1 MKKTPLIII
10 SLLILVCLSSCG
22 KKTITDAKSY
32 SVNEISELNINASSW
47 NVSLSIGSGDEVSV
61 DITGSISKGEE
72 IPSVSLSNGTL
83 AILQVSED
91 SGKNEIAF
99 GKKGQITV
107 TIPSELAVPI
117 EIDNGYGD
125 MEINHIAVPQ
135 FLLNNEAG
143 YVNFTNFKADMLQ
156 ISSTSGDITI
166 SSSSI
171 PDISVVSSSA
181 ENMCP
186 KLDAYKPLIDQ
197 WLLDDRKAPR
207 KQRHTAKRV
216 FKRLLAESEGFDCSY
231 RENNARL
238 LETLKVY
245 LESERNS
252 TLTAQILKIHRSTLP
267 YPDRD
272 LCPVRKPFPLF
283 SPESD
288 SRIWKVWGSYK
299 LCPL

>member
-1 MKKTPLIII
+1 MKKTPLVII
-10 SLLILVCLSSCG
+10 SLLILVCLSGCG

-32 SVNEISELNINASSW
+32 SVNDISALNINASSW
-47 NVSLSIGSGDEVSV
+47 NVSLSVGSGDEVSV

-91 SGKNEIAF
+91 SGKNKIAF

-143 YVNFTNFKADMLQ
+143 YVSFTNFEADMLQ

-171 PDISVVSSSA
+171 PDISVVSSSGYISLKQT
-181 ENMCP
+181 EY
-186 KLDAYKPLIDQ
+186 LDCSL
-197 WLLDDRKAPR
+197 
-207 KQRHTAKRV
+207 TAKSGEINIADAV
-216 FKRLLAESEGFDCSY
+216 SHGNLSLQTGSGDISVTYQNEPDSLTFDMASGSED
-231 RENNARL
+231 L
-238 LETLKVY
+238 TLKFSSANYQIETSAHKQGVIGNGEY
-245 LESERNS
+245 RLTLNS
-252 TLTAQILKIHRSTLP
+252 DHGTIVIK
-267 YPDRD
+267 
-272 LCPVRKPFPLF
+272 
-283 SPESD
+283 
-288 SRIWKVWGSYK
+288 
-299 LCPL
+299 

>member
-1 MKKTPLIII
+1 MKKTPLVII
-10 SLLILVCLSSCG
+10 SLLILVCLSGCG

-32 SVNEISELNINASSW
+32 SVNEISALNINASSW
-47 NVSLSIGSGDEVSV
+47 NVSLSVGSGDEVSV

-91 SGKNEIAF
+91 SGKNKIAF

-143 YVNFTNFKADMLQ
+143 YVSFTNFEADMLQ

-171 PDISVVSSSA
+171 PDISVVSSSGYISLKQT
-181 ENMCP
+181 EY
-186 KLDAYKPLIDQ
+186 LDCSL
-197 WLLDDRKAPR
+197 
-207 KQRHTAKRV
+207 TAKSGEINIADAV
-216 FKRLLAESEGFDCSY
+216 SHGNLSLQTGSGDISVTYQNEPDSLTFDMASGSEDLSLKFSSANYQIETSAHKQGVIGNGEYRL
-231 RENNARL
+231 
-238 LETLKVY
+238 TL
-245 LESERNS
+245 NS
-252 TLTAQILKIHRSTLP
+252 DHGTIVIK
-267 YPDRD
+267 
-272 LCPVRKPFPLF
+272 
-283 SPESD
+283 
-288 SRIWKVWGSYK
+288 
-299 LCPL
+299 

>member
-1 MKKTPLIII
+1 MKKTPLVII
-10 SLLILVCLSSCG
+10 SLLILVCLSGCG

-32 SVNEISELNINASSW
+32 SVNDISALNINASSW
-47 NVSLSIGSGDEVSV
+47 NVSLSVGSGDEVSV

-91 SGKNEIAF
+91 SGKDKIAF

-143 YVNFTNFKADMLQ
+143 YVSFTNFEADMLQ

-171 PDISVVSSSA
+171 PDISVVSSSGYISLKQT
-181 ENMCP
+181 EY
-186 KLDAYKPLIDQ
+186 LDCSL
-197 WLLDDRKAPR
+197 
-207 KQRHTAKRV
+207 TAKSGEINIADAV
-216 FKRLLAESEGFDCSY
+216 SHGNLSLQTGSGDISVTYQNEPDSLTFDMASGSEDLSLKFSSANYQIETSAHKQGVIGNGEYRL
-231 RENNARL
+231 
-238 LETLKVY
+238 TL
-245 LESERNS
+245 NS
-252 TLTAQILKIHRSTLP
+252 DHGTIVIK
-267 YPDRD
+267 
-272 LCPVRKPFPLF
+272 
-283 SPESD
+283 
-288 SRIWKVWGSYK
+288 
-299 LCPL
+299 

>member
-1 MKKTPLIII
+1 MKKTPLVII
-10 SLLILVCLSSCG
+10 SLLILVCLSGCG

-32 SVNEISELNINASSW
+32 SVNEISALNINASSW
-47 NVSLSIGSGDEVSV
+47 NVSLSVGSGDEVSV

-91 SGKNEIAF
+91 SGKNKIAF

-143 YVNFTNFKADMLQ
+143 YVSFTNFEADMLQ

-171 PDISVVSSSA
+171 PDISVVSSSGYISLKQT
-181 ENMCP
+181 EY
-186 KLDAYKPLIDQ
+186 LDCSL
-197 WLLDDRKAPR
+197 
-207 KQRHTAKRV
+207 TAKSGEINIADAV
-216 FKRLLAESEGFDCSY
+216 SHGNLSLQTGSGDISVTYQNEPDSLTFDVASGSEDLSLKFSSADYQIETSAHKQGVIGNGEYRL
-231 RENNARL
+231 
-238 LETLKVY
+238 TL
-245 LESERNS
+245 NS
-252 TLTAQILKIHRSTLP
+252 DHGTIVIK
-267 YPDRD
+267 
-272 LCPVRKPFPLF
+272 
-283 SPESD
+283 
-288 SRIWKVWGSYK
+288 
-299 LCPL
+299 

>member
-1 MKKTPLIII
+1 MKKTPLVII
-10 SLLILVCLSSCG
+10 SLLILVCLSGCG

-32 SVNEISELNINASSW
+32 SVNEISALNINASSW
-47 NVSLSIGSGDEVSV
+47 NVSLSVGSGDEVSV

-143 YVNFTNFKADMLQ
+143 YVSFTNFEADMLQ

-171 PDISVVSSSA
+171 PDISVVSSSGYISLKQT
-181 ENMCP
+181 EY
-186 KLDAYKPLIDQ
+186 LDCSL
-197 WLLDDRKAPR
+197 
-207 KQRHTAKRV
+207 TAKSGEINIADAV
-216 FKRLLAESEGFDCSY
+216 SHGNLSLQTGSGDISVTYQNEPDSLTFDVASGSEDLSLKFSSADYQIETSAHKQGVIGNGEYRL
-231 RENNARL
+231 
-238 LETLKVY
+238 TL
-245 LESERNS
+245 NS
-252 TLTAQILKIHRSTLP
+252 DHGTIVIK
-267 YPDRD
+267 
-272 LCPVRKPFPLF
+272 
-283 SPESD
+283 
-288 SRIWKVWGSYK
+288 
-299 LCPL
+299 

>member
-1 MKKTPLIII
+1 MKKTPLVII
-10 SLLILVCLSSCG
+10 SLLILVCLSGCG

-32 SVNEISELNINASSW
+32 SVNDISALNINASSW
-47 NVSLSIGSGDEVSV
+47 NVSLSVGSGDEVSV

-91 SGKNEIAF
+91 SGKNKIAF

-143 YVNFTNFKADMLQ
+143 YVSFTNFEADMLQ

-171 PDISVVSSSA
+171 PDISVVSSSGYISLKQT
-181 ENMCP
+181 EY
-186 KLDAYKPLIDQ
+186 LDCSL
-197 WLLDDRKAPR
+197 
-207 KQRHTAKRV
+207 TAKSGEINIADAV
-216 FKRLLAESEGFDCSY
+216 SHGNLSLQTGSGDISVTYQNEPDSLTFDMASGSEDLSLKFSSANYQIETSAHKQGVIGNGEYRL
-231 RENNARL
+231 
-238 LETLKVY
+238 TL
-245 LESERNS
+245 NS
-252 TLTAQILKIHRSTLP
+252 DHGTIVIK
-267 YPDRD
+267 
-272 LCPVRKPFPLF
+272 
-283 SPESD
+283 
-288 SRIWKVWGSYK
+288 
-299 LCPL
+299 

>member
-1 MKKTPLIII
+1 MKKTPLVII
-10 SLLILVCLSSCG
+10 SLLILVCLSGCG

-32 SVNEISELNINASSW
+32 SVNDISALNINASSW
-47 NVSLSIGSGDEVSV
+47 NVSLSVGSGDEVSV

-91 SGKNEIAF
+91 SGKNKIAF

-143 YVNFTNFKADMLQ
+143 YVSFTNFEADMLQ

-171 PDISVVSSSA
+171 PDISVVSSSGYISLKQT
-181 ENMCP
+181 EY
-186 KLDAYKPLIDQ
+186 LDCSL
-197 WLLDDRKAPR
+197 
-207 KQRHTAKRV
+207 TAKSGEINIADAV
-216 FKRLLAESEGFDCSY
+216 SHGNLSLQTGSGDISVTYQNEPDSLTFDVASGSEDLSLKFSSANYQIETSAHKQGVIGNGEYRL
-231 RENNARL
+231 
-238 LETLKVY
+238 TL
-245 LESERNS
+245 NS
-252 TLTAQILKIHRSTLP
+252 DHGTIVIK
-267 YPDRD
+267 
-272 LCPVRKPFPLF
+272 
-283 SPESD
+283 
-288 SRIWKVWGSYK
+288 
-299 LCPL
+299 

>member
-1 MKKTPLIII
+1 MKKTPLVII

-32 SVNEISELNINASSW
+32 SVNEISALNINASSW
-47 NVSLSIGSGDEVSV
+47 NVSLSVGSGDEVSV

-91 SGKNEIAF
+91 SGKNKIAF

-143 YVNFTNFKADMLQ
+143 YVSFTNFGADMLQ

-166 SSSSI
+166 NSSSI
-171 PDISVVSSSA
+171 PDISVVSSSGYISLKQT
-181 ENMCP
+181 EY
-186 KLDAYKPLIDQ
+186 LDCSL
-197 WLLDDRKAPR
+197 
-207 KQRHTAKRV
+207 TAKSGEINIADAV
-216 FKRLLAESEGFDCSY
+216 SHGNLSLQTGSGDISVTYQNEPDSLTFDVASGSEDLSLKFSSADYQIETSAHKQGVIGNGEYRL
-231 RENNARL
+231 
-238 LETLKVY
+238 TL
-245 LESERNS
+245 NS
-252 TLTAQILKIHRSTLP
+252 DHGTIVIK
-267 YPDRD
+267 
-272 LCPVRKPFPLF
+272 
-283 SPESD
+283 
-288 SRIWKVWGSYK
+288 
-299 LCPL
+299 

>member
-1 MKKTPLIII
+1 MKKTPLVII

-32 SVNEISELNINASSW
+32 SVNEISALNINASSW
-47 NVSLSIGSGDEVSV
+47 NVSLSVGSGDEVSV

-171 PDISVVSSSA
+171 PDISVVSSSGYIS
-181 ENMCP
+181 
-186 KLDAYKPLIDQ
+186 L
-197 WLLDDRKAPR
+197 
-207 KQRHTAKRV
+207 KQTEYSDCSLTAKSGEINIADAV
-216 FKRLLAESEGFDCSY
+216 SHGNLSLQTGSGDISVTYQNEPDSLTFDVTSGSEDLSVKFSSADYQIETSAHKQGVIGNGEYRL
-231 RENNARL
+231 
-238 LETLKVY
+238 TL
-245 LESERNS
+245 NS
-252 TLTAQILKIHRSTLP
+252 DHGTIVIK
-267 YPDRD
+267 
-272 LCPVRKPFPLF
+272 
-283 SPESD
+283 
-288 SRIWKVWGSYK
+288 
-299 LCPL
+299 

>member
-1 MKKTPLIII
+1 MKKTPLVII
-10 SLLILVCLSSCG
+10 SLLILVCLSGCG

-32 SVNEISELNINASSW
+32 SVNEISALNINASSW
-47 NVSLSIGSGDEVSV
+47 NVSLSVGSGDEVSV

-91 SGKNEIAF
+91 SGKNQIAF

-143 YVNFTNFKADMLQ
+143 YVSFTNFEADMLQ

-171 PDISVVSSSA
+171 PDISVVSSSGYISLKQT
-181 ENMCP
+181 EY
-186 KLDAYKPLIDQ
+186 LDCSL
-197 WLLDDRKAPR
+197 
-207 KQRHTAKRV
+207 TAKSGEINIADAV
-216 FKRLLAESEGFDCSY
+216 SHGNLSLQTGSGDISVTYQNEPDSLTFDVASGSEDLSLKFSSVDYQIETSAHKQGVIGNGEYRL
-231 RENNARL
+231 
-238 LETLKVY
+238 TL
-245 LESERNS
+245 NS
-252 TLTAQILKIHRSTLP
+252 DHGTIVIK
-267 YPDRD
+267 
-272 LCPVRKPFPLF
+272 
-283 SPESD
+283 
-288 SRIWKVWGSYK
+288 
-299 LCPL
+299 

>member
-1 MKKTPLIII
+1 MKKTPLVII
-10 SLLILVCLSSCG
+10 SLLILVCLSGCG

-32 SVNEISELNINASSW
+32 SVNDISALNINASSW
-47 NVSLSIGSGDEVSV
+47 NVSLSVGSGDEVSV

-91 SGKNEIAF
+91 SGKNKIAF

-143 YVNFTNFKADMLQ
+143 YVSFTNFEADMLQ

-171 PDISVVSSSA
+171 PDISVVSSSGYISLKQT
-181 ENMCP
+181 EY
-186 KLDAYKPLIDQ
+186 LDCSL
-197 WLLDDRKAPR
+197 
-207 KQRHTAKRV
+207 TAKSGEINIADAV
-216 FKRLLAESEGFDCSY
+216 SHGNLSLQTGSGDISVTYQNEPDSLTFDVTSGSEDLSVKFSSADYQIETSAHKQGVIGNGDYRL
-231 RENNARL
+231 
-238 LETLKVY
+238 TL
-245 LESERNS
+245 NS
-252 TLTAQILKIHRSTLP
+252 DHGTIVIK
-267 YPDRD
+267 
-272 LCPVRKPFPLF
+272 
-283 SPESD
+283 
-288 SRIWKVWGSYK
+288 
-299 LCPL
+299 

>member
-1 MKKTPLIII
+1 MKKTPLVII
-10 SLLILVCLSSCG
+10 SLLILVCLSGCG

-32 SVNEISELNINASSW
+32 SVNEISALNINASSW
-47 NVSLSIGSGDEVSV
+47 NVSLSVGSGDEVSV

-91 SGKNEIAF
+91 SGKNQIAF

-143 YVNFTNFKADMLQ
+143 YVSFTNFEADMLQ

-171 PDISVVSSSA
+171 PDISVVSSSGYISLKQT
-181 ENMCP
+181 EY
-186 KLDAYKPLIDQ
+186 LDCSL
-197 WLLDDRKAPR
+197 
-207 KQRHTAKRV
+207 TAKSGEINIADAV
-216 FKRLLAESEGFDCSY
+216 SHGNLSLQTGSGDISVTYQNEPDSLTFDVASGSEDLSLKFSSANYQIETSAHKQGVIGNGEHRL
-231 RENNARL
+231 
-238 LETLKVY
+238 TL
-245 LESERNS
+245 NS
-252 TLTAQILKIHRSTLP
+252 DHGTIVIK
-267 YPDRD
+267 
-272 LCPVRKPFPLF
+272 
-283 SPESD
+283 
-288 SRIWKVWGSYK
+288 
-299 LCPL
+299 